1 MKISTSLQNK
11 AKRVS
16 MTLAASAVMF
26 ALSGCAATDTNT
38 ATETVTNPKVA
49 ATMAAIDYVRNVEGI
64 DEYTLSN
71 GMKVLLYPDPAQP
84 KTLVNITYR
93 VGSVH
98 ENYGETGMAHLL
110 EHMLFKGSTHYKDID
125 KEFNKRGMRVNAT
138 TWLDRTNYFELFEAN
153 DENLEWALG
162 MEADRMINATFTAKE
177 LESEMTVVR
186 NEMER
191 GENNPFGI
199 LMERMDS
206 TAYLWHNYG
215 KSTIGARSD
224 VENFPF
230 DKLRGFYDKHYRPD
244 NAVLTV
250 AGRFDK
256 EKTLQLIQQKFGTL
270 AKPEKAVETLYTVEP
285 TQDGERVVNLR
296 RTGEVPLIAAQY
308 HVPSALHADTP
319 AIQVLTR
326 ILGDNARGR
335 LQKSLVEKGLAT
347 GQWAFSYLQKQPSR
361 VIVFSQGLKDQN
373 TDELESGML
382 TQLEDIETRKITE
395 QEVAQAKA
403 TILKETEEGL
413 RNVTSVGMELSE
425 FIAMGDYRY
434 IFYFR
439 DLVEQVTAEDVQRVA
454 EKYLVQSNRTLGR
467 FIPTKDPVR
476 ADVTKAADISSI
488 LADYKGRE
496 AIEAGEVYDNTVAN
510 IEARLKEYKWNAG
523 TSVSIY
529 PKKLRGGE
537 VRIVM
542 SLPTGSADSLKGYEQ
557 DFKLMGGLLYS
568 GNAKYNKEQI
578 ASKLDELKATV
589 NIYSNSLGE
598 VHVSI
603 KAVKQ
608 NLDATIDFV
617 AEMLSTPTFAQEEV
631 DIDRTAVITDKET
644 ERNEPAAIAIA
655 TLRKHMNGHKK
666 GHPLAHKTIDEE
678 IAGLN
683 KVTPKRLA
691 QLHKSHMTVANGH
704 IGVVGD
710 VDAKQINAKLEQAL
724 GKLKGSVKY
733 EKMNPI
739 FVDVKGVD
747 SWVETPDKAN
757 SSLFIGHRI
766 DLNKQHPDYYAALV
780 ANSIFGGSG
789 FASRLMQRIRVKEGY
804 SYGTGSGLQLDFN
817 DRYGMFYMRAI
828 AAPENMK
835 KVVDAYKD
843 EVRKA
848 KTDGFT
854 QKEVD
859 DAIEGALKSLRV
871 SWSNDGYIANLIAEN
886 KEINR
891 DLTWFNEFE
900 QKLSEVT
907 LDQANAAFKKYI
919 ATDELNIFT
928 AGDFAKSQAGE

>member
-1 MKISTSLQNK
+1 MKISTSLQDT
-11 AKRVS
+11 AKKVS
-16 MTLAASAVMF
+16 MTLAASAVML
-26 ALSGCAATDTNT
+26 ALSGCAANDTNT
-38 ATETVTNPKVA
+38 SVVTNPKV
-49 ATMAAIDYVRNVEGI
+49 TTDVAAIEYVRNVEGI

-110 EHMLFKGSTHYKDID
+110 EHMLFKGSTSYKDID

-153 DENLEWALG
+153 EENLEWALG

-191 GENNPFGI
+191 GENNPFRI
-199 LMERMDS
+199 LMARMDS
-206 TAYLWHNYG
+206 TAYLWHNYAN
-215 KSTIGARSD
+215 STIGARSD

-230 DKLRGFYDKHYRPD
+230 EKLRGFYDKHYRPD

-256 EKTLQLIQQKFGTL
+256 EKTIKLIQEKFGVL
-270 AKPEKAVETLYTVEP
+270 AKPETSIEQLYTVEP

-296 RTGEVPLIAAQY
+296 RTGEVPLVAAQY

-319 AIQVLTR
+319 AIQVLTQ
-326 ILGDNARGR
+326 ILGDSARGR
-335 LQKSLVEKGLAT
+335 LQKTLVEKGLAT

-361 VIVFSQGLKDQN
+361 LIIFTQGMKDQDI
-373 TDELESGML
+373 TDLETGML
-382 TQLEDIETRKITE
+382 EQVEDISKLKVSE
-395 QEVAQAKA
+395 QEVEQAKA

-439 DLVEQVTAEDVQRVA
+439 DLVEKVTAEDVQRVA

-476 ADVTKAADISSI
+476 AEVSKADDINNI

-496 AIEAGEVYDNTVAN
+496 AIEAGEVYDNNVAN
-510 IEARLKEYKWNAG
+510 IQARLKEYTWKEG
-523 TSVSIY
+523 TTVSVY

-537 VRIVM
+537 VLINI
-542 SLPTGSADSLKGYEQ
+542 SLPTGTPESLKGFEQ

-568 GNAKYNKEQI
+568 GNAKYSKEQI
-578 ASKLDELKATV
+578 ASKMDELKATV
-589 NIYSNSLGE
+589 NISSNTIGK
-598 VHVSI
+598 VNVTI
-603 KAVKQ
+603 KAVKK
-608 NLDATIDFV
+608 NLDATINFV

-631 DIDRTAVITDKET
+631 DIDRTAVITSKET
-644 ERNEPAAIAIA
+644 QRNEPASIAVA
-655 TLRKHMNGHKK
+655 TLRKHINGHEQ
-666 GHPLAHKTIDEE
+666 GHPLAFQTIDQE
-678 IAGLN
+678 ITGLN
-683 KVTPKRLA
+683 KVTPARLKK
-691 QLHKSHMTVANGH
+691 LHAAHLTFANGH

-710 VDAKQINAKLEQAL
+710 VNAEQINAVLEAKF
-724 GKLKGSVKY
+724 GTINGSAPY
-733 EKMNPI
+733 QKMESK
-739 FVDVKGVD
+739 FVDVQGVD
-747 SWVETPDKAN
+747 SWIETPDKAN
-757 SSLFIGHRI
+757 SSLFIGHRL

-817 DRYGMFYMRAI
+817 EPHGLYYMRAI

-835 KVVDAYKD
+835 KVVEAYKD

-848 KTDGFT
+848 KTEGFT

-859 DAIEGALKSLRV
+859 DAIAGELKSLRV
-871 SWSNDGYIANLIAEN
+871 SWSSDGYIANLIAEN
-886 KEINR
+886 KEIKR
-891 DLTWFNEFE
+891 DLAWYTEFE
-900 QKLSEVT
+900 KKLSEVT
-907 LDQANAAFKKYI
+907 LEQANEAFKKYI
-919 ATDELNIFT
+919 ATDGLNIFT
-928 AGDFAKSQAGE
+928 AGDFAKSEGK

>member
-1 MKISTSLQNK
+1 MKISTSLQDT
-11 AKRVS
+11 AKKVS
-16 MTLAASAVMF
+16 MTLAASAVML
-26 ALSGCAATDTNT
+26 ALSGCAANDTNT
-38 ATETVTNPKVA
+38 NVVTNPKVTSEVA
-49 ATMAAIDYVRNVEGI
+49 AVDFVRNVEGI
-64 DEYTLSN
+64 EEYTLSN

-110 EHMLFKGSTHYKDID
+110 EHMLFKGSTSYKEID

-191 GENNPFGI
+191 GENNPFRI
-199 LMERMDS
+199 LMARMDS
-206 TAYLWHNYG
+206 TAYLWHNYAN
-215 KSTIGARSD
+215 STIGARSD

-230 DKLRGFYDKHYRPD
+230 EKLRKFYDKHYRPD

-256 EKTLQLIQQKFGTL
+256 EKTLKMIQDKFGVL
-270 AKPEKAVETLYTVEP
+270 AKPEVAIEQLYTVEP
-285 TQDGERVVNLR
+285 TQDGERVINLR
-296 RTGEVPLIAAQY
+296 RTGDVPLVAAQY

-319 AIQVLTR
+319 AIQVLTQ

-335 LQKSLVEKGLAT
+335 LQKSLVEEGLAT
-347 GQWAFSYLQKQPSR
+347 GQWAFSYLQKAPSR
-361 VIVFSQGLKDQN
+361 LIIFTQGMKDQDISN
-373 TDELESGML
+373 LEAGML
-382 TQLEDIETRKITE
+382 EQVEDISKLKISAK
-395 QEVAQAKA
+395 EVEQAKA

-439 DLVEQVTAEDVQRVA
+439 DLVEKVTAEDVQRVA

-476 ADVTKAADISSI
+476 AEVSKAEDINSI

-496 AIEAGEVYDNTVAN
+496 AVEAGEVYDNNVAN
-510 IEARLKEYKWNAG
+510 IQARLKEYTWKEG
-523 TSVSIY
+523 TTVSVY

-537 VRIVM
+537 VIINM
-542 SLPTGSADSLKGYEQ
+542 SLPTGSPESLKGFEQ
-557 DFKLMGGLLYS
+557 DFKLLGGLLYS
-568 GNAKYNKEQI
+568 GNAKYSKEQI
-578 ASKLDELKATV
+578 ASKMDELKATISV
-589 NIYSNSLGE
+589 GSSEIGKFD
-598 VHVSI
+598 VTI
-603 KAVKQ
+603 KAVKK

-617 AEMLSTPTFAQEEV
+617 AELLSTPTFAQEEV
-631 DIDRTAVITDKET
+631 DIDRTAVITSKET
-644 ERNEPAAIAIA
+644 QRNEPASIAVA
-655 TLRKHMNGHKK
+655 SLRKHVNGHDK
-666 GHPLAHKTIDEE
+666 GHPLAYQSIDEE

-683 KVTPKRLA
+683 KVTPARLKK
-691 QLHKSHMTVANGH
+691 LHASHMTFANGH

-710 VDAKQINAKLEQAL
+710 VNPEQLNAKLENKFAMINGDAPYQKMDA
-724 GKLKGSVKY
+724 KY
-733 EKMNPI
+733 
-739 FVDVKGVD
+739 VDVQGVD
-747 SWVETPDKAN
+747 SWIETPDKAN

-766 DLNKQHPDYYAALV
+766 KLNKQDPDYYAALV

-804 SYGTGSGLQLDFN
+804 SYGTGSGLQTDFN
-817 DRYGMFYMRAI
+817 EPYGLFYMRAI

-835 KVVDAYKD
+835 KVVEAYKD
-843 EVRKA
+843 EVRKVQ
-848 KTDGFT
+848 TDGFT

-871 SWSNDGYIANLIAEN
+871 SWSSDAYIADLVAQN
-886 KEINR
+886 KEIKR
-891 DLTWFNEFE
+891 DLAWFTEFE

-907 LDQANAAFKKYI
+907 LEQANAAFDKYI
-919 ATDELNIFT
+919 ARDDLNIFT
-928 AGDFAKSQAGE
+928 AGDFAKSAGK

>member
-11 AKRVS
+11 AKKIS
-16 MTLAASAVMF
+16 MTLAASAVML
-26 ALSGCAATDTNT
+26 ALSGCAANDSSV
-38 ATETVTNPKVA
+38 VTNPKV
-49 ATMAAIDYVRNVEGI
+49 TSEIAAIDYVRNVEGI

-71 GMKVLLYPDPAQP
+71 GMKVLLYPDQAQS

-110 EHMLFKGSTHYKDID
+110 EHMLFKGSTNYKDID
-125 KEFNKRGMRVNAT
+125 KEFNTRGMRVNAT
-138 TWLDRTNYFELFEAN
+138 TWLDRTNYFELFEA
-153 DENLEWALG
+153 DEENLEWALS

-191 GENNPFGI
+191 GENNPFRI
-199 LMERMDS
+199 LMARLDS
-206 TAYLWHNYG
+206 TAYLWHNYAN
-215 KSTIGARSD
+215 STIGARSD

-256 EKTLQLIQQKFGTL
+256 EKTLKVIQEKFGIL
-270 AKPEKAVETLYTVEP
+270 AKPEKPIEELYTVEP

-319 AIQVLTR
+319 AVQVLSQ

-347 GQWAFSYLQKQPSR
+347 GQWAFSFLQKQPSR
-361 VIVFSQGLKDQN
+361 LIILTQGLKD
-373 TDELESGML
+373 TETGELENELLG
-382 TQLEDIETRKITE
+382 QIENIEKLKITE
-395 QEVAQAKA
+395 QEVEQAKA
-403 TILKETEEGL
+403 TILKETEEAL

-439 DLVEQVTAEDVQRVA
+439 DLVEKVTAEDVQRVA
-454 EKYLVQSNRTLGR
+454 EEYLVESNRTLGR
-467 FIPTKDPVR
+467 FIPTKEPER
-476 ADVTKAADISSI
+476 AEISKAEDINDI
-488 LADYKGRE
+488 LAEYKGRE
-496 AIEAGEVYDNTVAN
+496 AVEAGEVYDNTVSN
-510 IEARLKEYKWNAG
+510 IAARLKEYTWKEGA
-523 TSVSIY
+523 TVSVY

-537 VRIVM
+537 VLINM
-542 SLPTGSADSLKGYEQ
+542 TLPTGTAESLKGYEQ
-557 DFKLMGGLLYS
+557 DFELMAGLLYS
-568 GNAKYNKEQI
+568 GNAKYSKEEI
-578 ASKLDELKATV
+578 ASKIDELKAT
-589 NIYSNSLGE
+589 ISISSGSIGE
-598 VHVSI
+598 VNVSI

-631 DIDRTAVITDKET
+631 NIDRTAVITSKESQ
-644 ERNEPAAIAIA
+644 RNEPASIAVA
-655 TLRKHMNGHKK
+655 TLRKHVNGHEK
-666 GHPLAHKTIDEE
+666 GHPLAYQTIDEE
-678 IAGLN
+678 IAALN
-683 KVTPKRLA
+683 EVTPARLKK
-691 QLHKSHMTVANGH
+691 LHSSHLTFANAH

-710 VDAKQINAKLEQAL
+710 VNPEQINAKLKSKFAVIN
-724 GKLKGSVKY
+724 GSADYK
-733 EKMNPI
+733 KMDSK

-747 SWVETPDKAN
+747 SWIETPDKAN
-757 SSLFIGHRI
+757 SSLFIGHRVE
-766 DLNKQHPDYYAALV
+766 LNRQHPDYYAALI

-817 DRYGMFYMRAI
+817 EPHGLFYMRAI

-835 KVVDAYKD
+835 KVVQAYKE
-843 EVRKA
+843 EVEKVQTA
-848 KTDGFT
+848 GFT

-859 DAIEGALKSLRV
+859 DAIAGELKSLRV
-871 SWSNDGYIANLIAEN
+871 SWSSDGYIAQLIADN
-886 KEINR
+886 KELNR
-891 DLTWFNEFE
+891 DLAWYTDFE
-900 QKLSEVT
+900 QNLPKVT
-907 LDQANAAFKKYI
+907 LEQVNAAFDKYI
-919 ATDELNIFT
+919 ARDELNIFT
-928 AGDFAKSQAGE
+928 AGDFAKSADK

>member
-1 MKISTSLQNK
+1 MKISTSLHNK
-11 AKRVS
+11 AKKVS

-26 ALSGCAATDTNT
+26 ALSGCAAND
-38 ATETVTNPKVA
+38 APVVTNPKVTTDVA
-49 ATMAAIDYVRNVEGI
+49 SFEYVRNVEGI
-64 DEYTLSN
+64 DEYMLSN

-110 EHMLFKGSTHYKDID
+110 EHMLFKGSTNYKDID

-191 GENNPFGI
+191 GENNPFRI
-199 LMERMDS
+199 LMARLDS
-206 TAYLWHNYG
+206 TAYLWHNYAN
-215 KSTIGARSD
+215 STIGARSD

-244 NAVLTV
+244 NAVLTI

-256 EKTLQLIQQKFGTL
+256 EKTLKLIQDKFGVL
-270 AKPEKAVETLYTVEP
+270 AQPEKPIEKLYTVEP
-285 TQDGERVVNLR
+285 TQDGEKVVNLR
-296 RTGEVPLIAAQY
+296 RTGDVPMIAAQY
-308 HVPSALHADTP
+308 HVPSALHSDTP
-319 AIQVLTR
+319 AVQVLSQ

-347 GQWAFSYLQKQPSR
+347 GQWAFSFLQKDPSR
-361 VIVFSQGLKDQN
+361 LIIFTQGMKD
-373 TDELESGML
+373 TDTSELESNL
-382 TQLEDIETRKITE
+382 LKQVEDIKQMKITE
-395 QEVAQAKA
+395 QEVEQAKA
-403 TILKETEEGL
+403 TILKETEEAL

-439 DLVEQVTAEDVQRVA
+439 DLVEKVTAEDVQRVA
-454 EKYLVQSNRTLGR
+454 EQYLVESNRTLGR

-476 ADVTKAADISSI
+476 AEISKAEDINDI
-488 LADYKGRE
+488 LAEYKGRE
-496 AIEAGEVYDNTVAN
+496 AIEAGEVYDNTVDN
-510 IEARLKEYKWNAG
+510 IAARLKEYNWKTG
-523 TSVSIY
+523 TTVSVY

-537 VRIVM
+537 VLINM
-542 SLPTGSADSLKGYEQ
+542 TLPTGNAKSLKGFEQ
-557 DFKLMGGLLYS
+557 DFKLMGGLIYS
-568 GNAKYNKEQI
+568 GNAKYSKEQI
-578 ASKLDELKATV
+578 ASKMDELKASV
-589 NIYSNSLGE
+589 SVSSNSIGKLD
-598 VHVSI
+598 VTI
-603 KAVKQ
+603 TAVKK

-617 AEMLSTPTFAQEEV
+617 AEMLSSPTFAQEEV
-631 DIDRTAVITDKET
+631 DFDRTAVITSKET
-644 ERNEPAAIAIA
+644 QRNEPAAIAVA
-655 TLRKHMNGHKK
+655 TLRKHVNGHEK
-666 GHPLAHKTIDEE
+666 GHPLAYQTIDEE

-683 KVTPKRLA
+683 QVTPKRLKK
-691 QLHKSHMTVANGH
+691 LHASHVTFANGH

-710 VDAKQINAKLEQAL
+710 VDPAALNAKLESKF
-724 GKLKGSVKY
+724 GPIKGDASY
-733 EKMNPI
+733 EKMDSK

-747 SWVETPDKAN
+747 SWIETPDKAN
-757 SSLFIGHRI
+757 SSLFIGHRV
-766 DLNKQHPDYYAALV
+766 DLNRQSPDYYAALV

-817 DRYGMFYMRAI
+817 EPHGLFYMRAI

-835 KVVDAYKD
+835 KVVQAYKE
-843 EVRKA
+843 EVQKVL
-848 KTDGFT
+848 DNGFT

-859 DAIEGALKSLRV
+859 DAIAGELKSLRV
-871 SWSNDGYIANLIAEN
+871 SWSSDGYIAGLIAEN

-891 DLTWFNEFE
+891 DLAWYTDFE
-900 QKLSEVT
+900 KKLSAVT
-907 LDQANAAFKKYI
+907 LEQANEAFKKYI

-928 AGDFAKSQAGE
+928 AGDFAKSAEK